1 MCMES
6 ICRRTAVG
14 RPDWTGYRRKLAGI
28 MSEFFIEKVRWII
41 KMMAGS
47 GKEAVLFAADPDF
60 KPSWKPREK
69 CEVTGLQPSDE

>member
-1 MCMES
+1 
-6 ICRRTAVG
+6 
-14 RPDWTGYRRKLAGI
+14 
-28 MSEFFIEKVRWII
+28 
-41 KMMAGS
+41 MMAGS